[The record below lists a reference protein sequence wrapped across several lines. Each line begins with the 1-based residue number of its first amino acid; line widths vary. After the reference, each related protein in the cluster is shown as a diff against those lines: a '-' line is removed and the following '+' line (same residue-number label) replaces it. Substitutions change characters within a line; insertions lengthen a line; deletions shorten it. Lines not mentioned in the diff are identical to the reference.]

1 MNQSEG
7 KSCRLQA
14 SPGKP
19 TPCSTSVD
27 APQPFIGGQSWLRAR
42 RHGVNIFLV
51 GIRLQWG
58 EQKGD
63 RWGPLKEP
71 LLFSSPSLQ
80 TSHQAPAV
88 LPPSL
93 SPRASPD
100 WNPHPAFVSKPDCPH
115 PGTTLILPPPPP
127 RHHPNWARSPQSTG
141 PSSSGFLRCQSV
153 ASQLGFNV
161 GGPFGAQRSPTH
173 PPGHNHGDGL
183 DEALESHQLIEAEHL
198 AR

>member
-115 PGTTLILPPPPP
+115 PGTALILPPPP
-127 RHHPNWARSPQSTG
+127 HPPPPPKLGPESPVHRTFFFWVPQVSVCGEPARIQCGGSLWSPAQPHSPSGAQSWRWAR
-141 PSSSGFLRCQSV
+141 
-153 ASQLGFNV
+153 
-161 GGPFGAQRSPTH
+161 
-173 PPGHNHGDGL
+173 
-183 DEALESHQLIEAEHL
+183 
-198 AR
+198 